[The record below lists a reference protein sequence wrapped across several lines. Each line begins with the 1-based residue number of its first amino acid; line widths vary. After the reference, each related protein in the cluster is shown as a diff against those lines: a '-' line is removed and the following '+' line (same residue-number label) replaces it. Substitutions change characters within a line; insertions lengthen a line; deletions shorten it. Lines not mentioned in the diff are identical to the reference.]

1 MSHHREAHLGLCSAK
16 ASQQETRMPED
27 AVLQRGKR
35 MFHCRSPQ
43 PHDFRRGAL
52 IHALQRG
59 FVQVPCH
66 EAPGTSCTATL
77 EGAGSADHGKEY
89 VVEKHAVRFVTTGRD
104 L

>member
-1 MSHHREAHLGLCSAK
+1 
-16 ASQQETRMPED
+16 MPED

-43 PHDFRRGAL
+43 PHYFRRGAL

-66 EAPGTSCTATL
+66 ETPGTSCTATL
-77 EGAGSADHGKEY
+77 EGAGSADLRLSCINHGAIFARKLFAGESLANRAIAGY
-89 VVEKHAVRFVTTGRD
+89 MRKDSFPLAS
-104 L
+104 